1 MRRLLEVGLSQHQ
14 DAVQRLAE
22 VPGLGVDSAQQINAE
37 AGATTAT
44 FPF

>member
-1 MRRLLEVGLSQHQ
+1 
-14 DAVQRLAE
+14 